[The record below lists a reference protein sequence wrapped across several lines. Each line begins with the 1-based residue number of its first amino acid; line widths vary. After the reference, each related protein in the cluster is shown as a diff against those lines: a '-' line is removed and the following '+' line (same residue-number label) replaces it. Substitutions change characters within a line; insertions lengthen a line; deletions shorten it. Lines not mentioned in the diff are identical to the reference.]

1 MKKILATLGLGLMLQ
16 GCESTTEVLQAAN
29 PVNWFEDDETVDQK
43 TAAVPG
49 QEEGYPTIGSV
60 PEHPGEPA
68 IKRDYTALKSGL
80 VSDRENA
87 RYTDQVIRSQ
97 EIPTASMPT
106 VKAAQLPVQVT
117 SPANPPVANTV
128 KKAPANAGPVA
139 SGASTLGSG
148 SAQVRAAKLPAQ
160 NGAGGAD
167 VALAAPKAEPLAEP
181 AAPIRAA
188 QPPAAATQLAG
199 GDGSAG
205 EIRQPNQQVRPATS
219 GGQQAALVPK
229 LIANIYFADGATGL
243 STNDRS
249 VVGQVI
255 DIARSG
261 SNQIRIVGHSSLL
274 TGNAAASAQ
283 LGNYKISL
291 DRANAVA
298 SEFVRQGMA
307 AGNIQVDAR
316 GASEPVY
323 EEMTPTAQA
332 YNRRVE
338 IFILQ

>member
-1 MKKILATLGLGLMLQ
+1 MKKLLAILGLGLMLQ
-16 GCESTTEVLQAAN
+16 GCESTSDVLEAAN
-29 PVNWFEDDETVDQK
+29 PVNWFEDEETVEQK
-43 TAAVPG
+43 NASVPG
-49 QEEGYPTIGSV
+49 EDEDYPAIGSV
-60 PEHPGEPA
+60 PEHPGEPE
-68 IKRDYTALKSGL
+68 IKRDYAALKSGL

-97 EIPTASMPT
+97 EIPTSSLTT
-106 VKAAQLPVQVT
+106 VKAAKLPVQGA
-117 SPANPPVANTV
+117 SPANPPVASGI
-128 KKAPANAGPVA
+128 KKAPAGAGPVTTGTPA
-139 SGASTLGSG
+139 TD
-148 SAQVRAAKLPAQ
+148 AQMTEIRSAKLPNQKA
-160 NGAGGAD
+160 ATSTE
-167 VALAAPKAEPLAEP
+167 VAMAAPGAEPLARPSE
-181 AAPIRAA
+181 PIRAA
-188 QPPAAATQLAG
+188 QPPATATQLAG
-199 GDGSAG
+199 GDDTAD
-205 EIRQPNQQVRPATS
+205 EIRMPAKPADVR
-219 GGQQAALVPK
+219 GDQDALPPK

-243 STNDRS
+243 TANDRQ
-249 VVGQVI
+249 VIGQVI

-261 SNQIRIVGHSSLL
+261 NNPVRVVGHSSLL

-298 SEFVRQGMA
+298 SEFTRQGMPSGA
-307 AGNIQVDAR
+307 IQVDAR